1 MATSRCHTTAH
12 PDPGLAE
19 LSARV
24 AAEAAGIT
32 AFLLERAYAWDSTVG
47 SEPAEAPHGSRGRG
61 PRCRPC

>member
-1 MATSRCHTTAH
+1 MATPQCRTAAPESR
-12 PDPGLAE
+12 LAE

-32 AFLLERAYAWDSTVG
+32 AFLLERAYAWDSQG
-47 SEPAEAPHGSRGRG
+47 GAEAAEAPHGRGRSR